1 MNLCRATVRLILA
14 LMMISMLGL
23 SLWGA
28 KSGSHV
34 LLPHTHQLDASTDDA
49 DAIESSE
56 LSATHLHKHN
66 PGDHTHDIPLLPVP
80 FRVPGVTADDGYQ
93 RQTVRCPPVILPL
106 PDKPPKAATSV

>member
-34 LLPHTHQLDASTDDA
+34 LLPHTHQRDASPDDA

-80 FRVPGVTADDGYQ
+80 FGVPSVTADDGYQ
-93 RQTVRCPPVILPL
+93 RQTVRFPSVILPL
-106 PDKPPKAATSV
+106 PDKPPKASTSV

>member
-56 LSATHLHKHN
+56 LSATHLHKIQA
-66 PGDHTHDIPLLPVP
+66 TIPTISHYCP
-80 FRVPGVTADDGYQ
+80 FLSASQV
-93 RQTVRCPPVILPL
+93 
-106 PDKPPKAATSV
+106 